1 MAHNDM
7 YDCLRYLIGRRTPN
21 EIRQFLGLKPSQF
34 DSSSFRFEYNPDY
47 IMFKRSWESNNL
59 RNLTGNKLTPK
70 HVLVNGDY
78 TTVVWEDGTSTV
90 VKRASD
96 DQYDFNTAILYAVLK
111 KAAGN
116 NSSALNRYLKIFKDK
131 SVIKKS
137 KEGSNEIN

>member
-7 YDCLRYLIGRRTPN
+7 NDYLRYLIGIASDIKRSVG
-21 EIRQFLGLKPSQF
+21 EINLKPF
-34 DSSSFRFEYNPDY
+34 DSSEFRFEYNPED
-47 IMFKRSWESNNL
+47 K
-59 RNLTGNKLTPK
+59 LTPLTPK
-70 HVLVNGDY
+70 HVLINGDY

-90 VKRASD
+90 VKKASD

-131 SVIKKS
+131 AVIKKP
-137 KEGSNEIN
+137 KEGSK

>member
-1 MAHNDM
+1 MIYHDDVYDGLM
-7 YDCLRYLIGRRTPN
+7 YIIGRKTPN
-21 EIRQFLGLKPSQF
+21 ELRQFLGLKPSKF
-34 DSSSFRFEYNPDY
+34 DSSNFRFEYNPNDV
-47 IMFKRSWESNNL
+47 MLKWSKESNNL
-59 RNLTGNKLTPK
+59 RNLTENKLTPK

-90 VKRASD
+90 VKKAPD

-137 KEGSNEIN
+137 KEGSK

>member
-7 YDCLRYLIGRRTPN
+7 YDYLRYLTDMASDLKRSIGSIN
-21 EIRQFLGLKPSQF
+21 IKPF
-34 DSSSFRFEYNPDY
+34 DSSEFRFEYNPNDT
-47 IMFKRSWESNNL
+47 ITK
-59 RNLTGNKLTPK
+59 NKLTPK
-70 HVLVNGDY
+70 HVLINGDY

-90 VKRASD
+90 VKKASD

-131 SVIKKS
+131 SVIKKYPRRVP
-137 KEGSNEIN
+137 NETN